1 MIAPKRNTTKWVV
14 LLIVIMGALIMGIV
28 LPNQLI
34 DNPGASGSLEPGAFE
49 TPQTINRISTN
60 LPQEPLQTSVFIVNG
75 TAVLTPEKNCTYSAI
90 YWVNHQENWPYQVII
105 FDLNYTKEDAARWIE
120 TDRVD
125 VFTLLFTQFHV
136 AYLNII
142 SGAEASGV
150 NQAMIE
156 ASRWLTNH
164 PAGSLLVEAD
174 GLYGMDLAA
183 YLARFNDGRIGPGKC
198 ADEPAADSYGKNGFL
213 APVLS
218 VTPSASGLFN
228 PVTATAEFSLTPTSQ
243 RATRTAT
250 RFPGS
255 ASPTS
260 TIRSTSGAGAPV
272 ATATQPP
279 PPTATRP
286 PPPTA
291 TQPPPPTA
299 TQPPPPTPVPTQEP
313 PPTMPPTEDPPPT
326 APPG

>member
-1 MIAPKRNTTKWVV
+1 MLETQETSNLVAASPSHDAT
-14 LLIVIMGALIMGIV
+14 
-28 LPNQLI
+28 QL
-34 DNPGASGSLEPGAFE
+34 
-49 TPQTINRISTN
+49 
-60 LPQEPLQTSVFIVNG
+60 SVFKLNG
-75 TAVLTPEKNCTYSAI
+75 TEASTSEKNCTYSAI
-90 YWVNHQENWPYQVII
+90 YWVNHLESWPAQVTVN
-105 FDLNYTKEDAARWIE
+105 DLNYTKEDAARWIE
-120 TDRVD
+120 TDSVD
-125 VFTLLFTQFHV
+125 VFTLLFTHFHV
-136 AYLNII
+136 TYLNILY
-142 SGAEASGV
+142 GAEASDV

-164 PAGSLLVEAD
+164 PASRQLVEAD

-183 YLARFNDGRIGPGKC
+183 YLSRFNDGRLGPGKC

-260 TIRSTSGAGAPV
+260 TIRSTPGDGAPV

-279 PPTATRP
+279 PPTATQP

-291 TQPPPPTA
+291 TRPPPPTA

-326 APPG
+326 APPR